1 MAKCHEQILASGFQD
16 VTLTSKAFSFS
27 CHLESCCGPFSLPTA
42 IGASQFHFY
51 THQPPQLSM
60 SYPSFSSKT
69 ELFSTV
75 RLFTGSLAGLTLTE
89 VTKSPSVYLKGIP
102 KKEAACS
109 SHGALASMAQMG
121 SWNMTHNQ

>member
-27 CHLESCCGPFSLPTA
+27 YHPETSCGPFSLPTA
-42 IGASQFHFY
+42 TGASQFHFY

-60 SYPSFSSKT
+60 SLILFSSKT

-89 VTKSPSVYLKGIP
+89 LTKFPSVYLKGIR
-102 KKEAACS
+102 KKEAACG
-109 SHGALASMAQMG
+109 SHGAPASMAQRG
-121 SWNMTHNQ
+121 SWNLTHSQ